1 MNQGKVQ
8 ENIFYRHFDLPA
20 NFPVIGLLGDS
31 WKDAPEPLTR
41 MHFHNCIELGFA
53 REGKGVFYVG
63 KSEVPFEAPC
73 LVIAPP
79 NVPHGH
85 TVQAGEEC
93 SWNWIYVDPQA
104 MLSNLSPRLIN
115 MISEYQRDVGGEE
128 CVLSEADHPEIMM
141 ILKAIISEM
150 EQTQVHYHHIVRE
163 LFGTLFLLL
172 LRSYSGKTKNNLYVN
187 SQLGCIA
194 PAVAYIAENYMEEIS
209 VEKLSYLCHV
219 STSHFRRLFKTVA
232 GLPPRQ
238 FLIRCRL
245 ELAATLLTGSPH
257 PVGVVAE
264 LCGIGSEFYFS
275 RLFKEKFNLSPLKY
289 RREFPAGRGGRTN
302 C

>member
-1 MNQGKVQ
+1 
-8 ENIFYRHFDLPA
+8 
-20 NFPVIGLLGDS
+20 
-31 WKDAPEPLTR
+31 

-53 REGKGVFYVG
+53 REGKGIFYVG

-128 CVLSEADHPEIMM
+128 CVLSEADHPEILM

-219 STSHFRRLFKTVA
+219 STSHF
-232 GLPPRQ
+232 GGCSS
-238 FLIRCRL
+238 RCW
-245 ELAATLLTGSPH
+245 
-257 PVGVVAE
+257 
-264 LCGIGSEFYFS
+264 
-275 RLFKEKFNLSPLKY
+275 
-289 RREFPAGRGGRTN
+289 AGRRWLYSDCADRPACVLLYNATIPLRTLV
-302 C
+302 CRWGIRLVQLQPSVPAHSRYFAQPMAAEDTKRGKSHRDGVL